1 MNKPL
6 SKAKSWLQ
14 GLSFRTGI
22 TIAAICAI
30 CYTISFAQMLLPI
43 SAVAKGVLWA
53 TFYGLA
59 KATQYTAIII
69 LGKEGISRV
78 RRFFRRQI

>member
-1 MNKPL
+1 MHTYP
-6 SKAKSWLQ
+6 SKVKQWLQ
-14 GLSFRTGI
+14 GLSFRTGMI
-22 TIAAICAI
+22 TAVICAT

-43 SAVAKGVLWA
+43 SAVAKGILWA

-69 LGKEGISRV
+69 LGKEGISRL
-78 RRFFRRQI
+78 RQLFRRTK